1 MGLFSFLAS
10 SDNKK
15 NLKKLDK
22 IAEEIIALEG
32 DYQDMSDDELKSQTE
47 KFRERYNN
55 GETLDDMMNEA
66 FAVAREASWRIL
78 KMKHFKVQIMGGVAL
93 FQGRVAEMKTG
104 EGKTLVATL
113 PAYLAGI
120 SKKGVHIITVNEY
133 LAARDCQWMSKLYN
147 FMGLTSGVIVPMMD
161 EKLRK
166 AAYDADITYGTNN
179 EFGFDYLRDN
189 LKVTLAQKVQ
199 RGHEFAIVDEVDSI
213 LIDEARTPLI
223 ISGSGTKSSD
233 LYVKSNKFVKTLK
246 EDDFEFDSKEKSVTL
261 TEEGS
266 IKAERFF
273 GIDSIADIEN
283 KTINHHIQQ
292 ALKAHHTFKRDNDY
306 IVDKGEVIIVDEFT
320 GRLMIG
326 RRYSDGLHQSIEA
339 KENVVVRNENKTHA
353 TITFQNYFRIYN
365 KLSGMTGTAKTEEDE
380 FRSIYKLDVIEIPT
394 NMPMQRIDKD
404 DVIYPTERGKLKCI
418 VKEIAE
424 KHAIGMPILVGTV
437 TVEKSEEL
445 STALKMAKIPH
456 NVLNAKNHTL
466 EAQIIAQAGSF
477 GAVTIATNMA
487 GRGTDILLGGN
498 PDFMAKTK
506 MKEEGVEDWQIVTA
520 LGFKPI
526 VDDEILA
533 VKKKYEDY
541 LEKYKAVTDANK
553 AKVLSAGG
561 LYILGTER
569 HESRRIDNQLRGR
582 AGRQGDLGLSVFFI
596 SLEDDLAKRFGGESL
611 QKIYQTLKVEE
622 DMAISLGMLSKRI
635 EHAQKV
641 IEGRNFSA
649 RKSVLEYD
657 NVMNKQR
664 EVIYGERDKVLE
676 GKPVHDDI
684 LKFIPLQ
691 VEEIIDSCINF
702 SIKKNDWDFDKI
714 NETLEKKLIP
724 AESEFLKPELVE
736 KWTEEYLHEQ
746 ILEKTIEEY
755 EKKIVRHQEKGINFE
770 DVERSILLRSVDD
783 KWIDHIDEMD
793 MLRRGISLRAYANQD
808 PVIAYKS
815 EAFDMFEFMTNRIQE
830 DTVAVLLKA
839 EFNLVPK
846 VVQKEVNMIGGSDR
860 RGSQAKSDK
869 TVGRNDPCGCGSG
882 KKYKNCCGQGK

>member
-15 NLKKLDK
+15 NLKRLEK
-22 IAEEIIALEG
+22 IAEEIIGLEG
-32 DYQDMSDDELKSQTE
+32 NYQGMSDEELKSQTD
-47 KFRERYNN
+47 KFRERYKN
-55 GETLDDMMNEA
+55 GESLDDMMYEA
-66 FAVAREASWRIL
+66 FAVVREASWRIL

-113 PAYLAGI
+113 PAYLGGL
-120 SKKGVHIITVNEY
+120 SGKGVHIVTVNEY

-161 EKLRK
+161 EKTRK
-166 AAYDADITYGTNN
+166 NAYLADITYGTNN

-189 LKVTLAQKVQ
+189 LKVRLEQKVQ

-223 ISGSGTKSSD
+223 ISGSGIKSSD

-246 EDDFEFDSKEKSVTL
+246 EGDFEFDSKEKSVTL

-266 IKAERFF
+266 IKAEKFF
-273 GIDSIADIEN
+273 AIDSIADIEN
-283 KTINHHIQQ
+283 KEINHHIQQ
-292 ALKAHHTFKRDNDY
+292 ALKAHHIFKRDNDY

-394 NMPMQRIDKD
+394 NVPMQRIDKD
-404 DVIYPTERGKLKCI
+404 DVIYPTEKGKLNAI

-424 KHAIGMPILVGTV
+424 KHALGMPILVGTV

-445 STALKMAKIPH
+445 AYALKLAKIPH
-456 NVLNAKNHTL
+456 NVLNAKNHAL
-466 EAQIIAQAGSF
+466 EAQIIAQAGRL

-506 MKEEGVEDWQIVTA
+506 LKEEGVEDWQITTA
-520 LGFKPI
+520 LGFQPV
-526 VDDEILA
+526 VDEEILN
-533 VKKKYEDY
+533 VKNKYQEYFD
-541 LEKYKAVTDANK
+541 KNKVATDAEK
-553 AKVLSAGG
+553 AQVLAAGG

-582 AGRQGDLGLSVFFI
+582 AGRQGDPGLSIFYI

-611 QKIYQTLKVEE
+611 QKIYQTLKVDE
-622 DMAISLGMLSKRI
+622 DTAISLGMLSKRI

-676 GKPVHDDI
+676 GQSVHEDI
-684 LKFIPLQ
+684 LKFIPDQ
-691 VEEIIDSCINF
+691 VERILISCVDPET
-702 SIKKNDWDFDKI
+702 KQADWDFEKI
-714 NETLEKKLIP
+714 NETLEKKLLP
-724 AESEFLKPELVE
+724 LETEFLKPEVVE
-736 KWTEEYLHEQ
+736 KWNYQFMLEELTKKTVEEYG
-746 ILEKTIEEY
+746 
-755 EKKIVRHQEKGINFE
+755 KKMVRYSENGINFE
-770 DVERSILLRSVDD
+770 DIERAILLRSVDD

-815 EAFDMFEFMTNRIQE
+815 EAFDMFEFMTGRIQE

-846 VVQKEVNMIGGSDR
+846 VVQKEVNMVGGSDR
-860 RGSQAKSDK
+860 RSGQVKSDK
-869 TVGRNDPCGCGSG
+869 TVGRNDPCPCGSG
-882 KKYKNCCGQGK
+882 KKFKNCCGQAK